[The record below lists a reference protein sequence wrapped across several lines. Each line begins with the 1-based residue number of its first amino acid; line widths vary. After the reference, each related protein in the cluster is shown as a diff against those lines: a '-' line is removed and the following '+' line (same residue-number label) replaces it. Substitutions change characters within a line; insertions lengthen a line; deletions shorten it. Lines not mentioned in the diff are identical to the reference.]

1 MKKLGYAAWF
11 VAWFIIFSFVFV
23 PLKPVVSNSGAA
35 YGGPAGAAIAVGVF
49 TAFWG
54 ALLFTGMAVIRA
66 LFDNPGTSGRPATLM
81 ERLLDLTTWQKSVAG
96 VACGLFA
103 GALILGVR
111 VSVDSEF
118 ATWYQTLSTHS
129 APSPAISSDSQA
141 VGPSTANQ
149 LTPDELNAV
158 GLQYLTGQVLES
170 DEKQRYLSA
179 LYFLTQSAEAGS
191 LDGQH
196 NLGIAYSL
204 EVGDLGG
211 DNVQAMKWLIIARG
225 C

>member
-81 ERLLDLTTWQKSVAG
+81 ERLLDLTTWQKV
-96 VACGLFA
+96 
-103 GALILGVR
+103 
-111 VSVDSEF
+111 
-118 ATWYQTLSTHS
+118 
-129 APSPAISSDSQA
+129 
-141 VGPSTANQ
+141 
-149 LTPDELNAV
+149 
-158 GLQYLTGQVLES
+158 
-170 DEKQRYLSA
+170 
-179 LYFLTQSAEAGS
+179 
-191 LDGQH
+191 
-196 NLGIAYSL
+196 
-204 EVGDLGG
+204 
-211 DNVQAMKWLIIARG
+211 
-225 C
+225 